1 MRSLS
6 RIPLAAQ
13 VSVEQKIIFH
23 QSGDAW
29 SSLRTS
35 QAVDPEF
42 NLFARSRFI
51 RGSPPAPVRLLPDSC
66 SISRTP

>member
-42 NLFARSRFI
+42 NLFARL
-51 RGSPPAPVRLLPDSC
+51 PPEPVRLLPDSC